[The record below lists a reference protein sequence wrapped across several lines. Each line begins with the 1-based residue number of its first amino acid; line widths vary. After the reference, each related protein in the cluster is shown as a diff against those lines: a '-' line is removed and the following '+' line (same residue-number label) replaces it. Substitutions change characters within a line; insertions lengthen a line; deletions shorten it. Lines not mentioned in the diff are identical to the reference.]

1 MAERKTRSRS
11 FSTTLMTDQQMENI
25 MGKFGHLSE
34 SETLRYCVNEVHKM
48 TFPDYIY
55 KRSAT
60 DIAKRQKLVAEGEI
74 RALEPISLAERE
86 IGGGLHVTMKGG
98 DDYYLIHTFGN
109 SVWAQPLAT
118 LHEDMEEIRD
128 IIALH
133 KKVVE
138 EGKWKL
144 TDRLSKWWV
153 QTFKI
158 NNGLEIETIH
168 GEPELTETIRGYY
181 EKEIED

>member
-1 MAERKTRSRS
+1 
-11 FSTTLMTDQQMENI
+11 MTDQQLENI
-25 MGKFGHLSE
+25 MSKLGHLSE
-34 SETLRYCVNEVHKM
+34 SETLRYCINEVHKLA
-48 TFPDYIY
+48 FPDYIY

-60 DIAKRQKLVAEGEI
+60 DIAKRQKLVTEGEI
-74 RALEPISLAERE
+74 RALTPIQLAERE
-86 IGGGLHVTMKGG
+86 IGNGIHVTMTNGE
-98 DDYYLIHTFGN
+98 DYYLINTFGN
-109 SVWAQPLAT
+109 SVWAQSLST
-118 LHEDMEEIRD
+118 LHEDKEEISD

-168 GEPELTETIRGYY
+168 GEPELTEKVREYY
-181 EKEIED
+181 D

>member
-1 MAERKTRSRS
+1 
-11 FSTTLMTDQQMENI
+11 MENI

-34 SETLRYCVNEVHKM
+34 SETLRYCVNEIHKIA
-48 TFPDYIY
+48 FPDYIY

-60 DIAKRQKLVAEGEI
+60 DIAKRQKLAAVGEI
-74 RALEPISLAERE
+74 QALAPIQLAERE
-86 IGGGLHVTMKGG
+86 IGNGLHVTMKGG
-98 DDYYLIHTFGN
+98 EEYYFIHTFGN
-109 SVWAQPLAT
+109 SVWTQPLAT
-118 LHEDMEEIRD
+118 LHEDMEEIGD

-144 TDRLSKWWV
+144 SSRLSQWWV
-153 QTFKI
+153 KTLKI

-168 GEPELTETIRGYY
+168 GEPELTEKVREYY
-181 EKEIED
+181 D